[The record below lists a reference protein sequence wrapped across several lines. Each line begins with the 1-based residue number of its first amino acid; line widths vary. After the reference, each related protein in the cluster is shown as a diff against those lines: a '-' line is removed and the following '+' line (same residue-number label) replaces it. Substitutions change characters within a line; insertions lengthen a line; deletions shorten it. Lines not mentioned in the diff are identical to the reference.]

1 MPELRDGSLGKQ
13 PLLIP
18 GRLWGVAGITPSR
31 GLFSFPELQTVW
43 IAASRFVK
51 KEFGHAFGSFFVGDA
66 KIAKRAT
73 LYVERLLSIGRASF
87 FGSRLVAL
95 HELRLRGSGRGSGAD
110 LRNRDVLE
118 VGCGRGGGASY
129 IARYLH
135 PKSMVGVDIA
145 GSAIQFCRRAHRSEG
160 LRFLKGDAENLPF
173 ADQSFDVVINIES
186 SFCYGDMARFLSEVG
201 RVLRPGGSFL
211 LADLRLAH
219 EVEGLLA
226 DLRAS
231 PLEILET
238 KDITAEVGHA
248 LAFDHERRVKGMN
261 GKIPFLLRG
270 VVNTFAGVQGTRIP
284 NLLSSGELVYLNVAL
299 RKSPGRE
306 EDAQPPDDAC
316 RSLPWEGR
324 NVPAAFAQGEARS
337 ATARSPF
344 FF

>member
-1 MPELRDGSLGKQ
+1 MWSAFYQSVAHRFSALDWWHFMNYGCADLAGDRAPIALRNEDEDERYCIQLYDH
-13 PLLIP
+13 
-18 GRLWGVAGITPSR
+18 VASA
-31 GLFSFPELQTVW
+31 V
-43 IAASRFVK
+43 
-51 KEFGHAFGSFFVGDA
+51 
-66 KIAKRAT
+66 
-73 LYVERLLSIGRASF
+73 
-87 FGSRLVAL
+87 
-95 HELRLRGSGRGSGAD
+95 D
-110 LRNRDVLE
+110 LRNCDVLE

-284 NLLSSGELVYLNVAL
+284 NLLSSGELVYLNVVL